1 VLFETPDGEFLI
13 LQIPHAKVIVNP
25 VAGAKSTRRRWPDIS
40 RLLQYIGLSFD
51 FAYTEGVGHAIE
63 LAKDAAGNGYNYV
76 VAVGGDGTVHEVANG
91 ILSSGGAKETTL
103 GVISTGT
110 GGDFARS
117 LGIPRNYEPACST
130 LVANRQSQVDVGVVE
145 YMHEGQKKQRFFV
158 NGAGIGFDAAVVEN
172 IERSIKHLHGTIPY
186 VLGLLRTLVSYH
198 NKAASINTDGKPEK
212 VRIVT
217 MVVANGAYFG
227 GGMKVAP
234 SADLHDGKFDIMMVR
249 DIGKLGLLRAFPRI
263 YKGTH
268 ITHPRVFMDRAT
280 EITVETDERAPVQA
294 DGEFLGEGPA
304 SFHMLPAALTVA
316 V

>member
-1 VLFETPDGEFLI
+1 M
-13 LQIPHAKVIVNP
+13 
-25 VAGAKSTRRRWPDIS
+25 
-40 RLLQYIGLSFD
+40 QYIGLSFD
-51 FAYTEGVGHAIE
+51 FAYTEGIGHAIE
-63 LAKDAAGNGYNYV
+63 LAKAAAGNGYRYV

-103 GVISTGT
+103 GVVSTGT

-117 LGIPRNYEPACST
+117 LGIPRQYEPACST
-130 LVANRQSQVDVGVVE
+130 LVANRQSRVDVGVVE
-145 YMHEGQKKQRFFV
+145 YMREGQKKQRYFV

-172 IERSIKHLHGTIPY
+172 IERSVKHFHGTIPY
-186 VLGLLRTLVSYH
+186 VLGLLRTLVCYR
-198 NKAASINTDGKPEK
+198 NKSATISTDNKQEK
-212 VRIVT
+212 TRIVT

-234 SADLHDGKFDIMMVR
+234 SADLHDGEFDVMVVR
-249 DIGKLGLLRAFPRI
+249 ELSKLGLLRAFPRI

-268 ITHPRVFMDRAT
+268 ITHPRVFMNKAS
-280 EITVETDERAPVQA
+280 EISVETQERAPVQA

-304 SFHMLPAALTVA
+304 SFRIIPAALSVA

>member
-1 VLFETPDGEFLI
+1 M
-13 LQIPHAKVIVNP
+13 
-25 VAGAKSTRRRWPDIS
+25 
-40 RLLQYIGLSFD
+40 
-51 FAYTEGVGHAIE
+51 
-63 LAKDAAGNGYNYV
+63 

-103 GVISTGT
+103 GIVSTGT

-117 LGIPRNYEPACST
+117 LGIPRQYEPACST
-130 LVANRQSQVDVGVVE
+130 LVANRQSQVDVGIVE
-145 YMHEGQKKQRFFV
+145 YMREGQKKQRYFV

-198 NKAASINTDGKPEK
+198 NKSASINMGDIQEQA
-212 VRIVT
+212 RIVT
-217 MVVANGAYFG
+217 MVVANGNYFG
-227 GGMKVAP
+227 SGMKVAP
-234 SADLHDGKFDIMMVR
+234 TADLHDGKFDVMVVR
-249 DIGKLGLLRAFPRI
+249 ELSKLGLLRAFPRI

-268 ITHPRVFMDRAT
+268 ITHPRVFMNKAT

-304 SFHMLPAALTVA
+304 SFRIIPAALSVA